1 MSLTRIDW
9 SHGPVP
15 CSGCG
20 RPMRPGHR
28 EPVADWADT
37 TIYGGHGCCRACRK
51 RQRTAGG
58 GVSETGSTR
67 RVRYSHHAQPV
78 HLGTPMVYLWH
89 ALPGA
94 VPMIHQEHEAI
105 ADLMDHL
112 HPQGLLLCSRPRVEV
127 RHGQHMTLRLH
138 VQVRRAIGM
147 VPDALKGGRG

>member
-58 GVSETGSTR
+58 GVSETGSIGDENRHFPWHRDSATYATDAEIR
-67 RVRYSHHAQPV
+67 EALAGDRMCPKCREAWSQHIDAM
-78 HLGTPMVYLWH
+78 GTPSMLDM
-89 ALPGA
+89 L
-94 VPMIHQEHEAI
+94 
-105 ADLMDHL
+105 D
-112 HPQGLLLCSRPRVEV
+112 
-127 RHGQHMTLRLH
+127 
-138 VQVRRAIGM
+138 
-147 VPDALKGGRG
+147 GGVAA